1 MEFKTSSGISE
12 IEISRDGNRFSNQ
25 GMILDISEGLWL
37 EIDGRKHKAEAV
49 KVGDTW
55 WVHVLGH
62 TLQFEV
68 VEPGAS
74 GAEEDGNLT
83 APMPGKVLEVFVK
96 QGQKVSA
103 GDQLLIMEAMK
114 MEHKIIADRDA
125 VVEEIHYNAG
135 DQVTQG
141 AELIKLS
148 D

>member
-12 IEISRDGNRFSNQ
+12 IEISRDGGRFSNQ